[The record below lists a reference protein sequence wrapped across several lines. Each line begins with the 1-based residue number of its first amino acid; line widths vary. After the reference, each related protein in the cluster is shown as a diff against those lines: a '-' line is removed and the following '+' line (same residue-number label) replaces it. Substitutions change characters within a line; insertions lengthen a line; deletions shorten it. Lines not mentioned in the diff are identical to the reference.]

1 MPRALG
7 GSTYQ
12 RWQSVWVRMRIW
24 ECLRD
29 HWTCLNSKSCY
40 DFRTCAVQAI
50 ESYAMLEYSA
60 PLTAAWFLSHAFL
73 KRESN
78 EYRTPRSLPHLQI
91 LRESIQWF
99 YGIYFNLHSTVSD
112 RPDGLRQTQ
121 RPWTQSSKECM
132 YLCMDACVHA
142 CIYIYIYIYTHVC
155 MCMCMY
161 VYMCICVCT
170 CICII

>member
-99 YGIYFNLHSTVSD
+99 YESISIFTPPYPTGLTVCGKPSDLEHNPVKNVCIYV
-112 RPDGLRQTQ
+112 
-121 RPWTQSSKECM
+121 WM
-132 YLCMDACVHA
+132 HA
-142 CIYIYIYIYTHVC
+142 CMHVYIYIIYIYIHMCVC
-155 MCMCMY
+155 VCVC
-161 VYMCICVCT
+161 MCICVYVYAHVYV
-170 CICII
+170 